1 MAKTHS
7 AGYALAKKNYPKY
20 WTKEMLINLVN
31 KGKLFDWE
39 YEEIVGEDF
48 PY

>member
-7 AGYALAKKNYPKY
+7 AGWKLAQKNYPKY
-20 WTKEMLINLVN
+20 WTDEMLKNLVD

-39 YEEIVGEDF
+39 YEELTGKTL
-48 PY
+48 